1 MKMMKKNAQLSHLDD
16 IRLAKRLDAGD
27 EAAFKQFFDE
37 NYDRMYRFA
46 LSRLAHDHLT
56 TEDIVQQCFTN
67 ALDRIGSY
75 RGEAQLFTWLC
86 TICRHQIIDWQRK
99 QGNHQKHV
107 VLIEDYPEIQAVVDT
122 FKAPASDDPYVIAQR
137 EDAARLIQVALDRL
151 PVAYGDIL
159 EWRYLQGH
167 SAKEIAER
175 LNVSVDAANSL
186 TARAKRAFNEIYA
199 PLAEAVMT
207 PQSS

>member
-16 IRLAKRLDAGD
+16 VRLAKRLDAGD

-107 VLIEDYPEIQAVVDT
+107 VLIEDYPEIRAVVDA
-122 FKAPASDDPYVIAQR
+122 FQAPASDNPYAIAQR

-151 PVAYGDIL
+151 PVAYGDVL

-167 SAKEIAER
+167 SAMEIAER
-175 LNVSVDAANSL
+175 LNVSIDAANSL